1 MVRIGVVGYGY
12 WGPNLV
18 RNFAETTGAELVAV
32 SDLDPKKLETVKKR
46 YPTVR
51 TTTRFQ
57 ELLDCGHCRHGLTSR
72 ERLGTLTGPKG
83 RRR

>member
-57 ELLDCGHCRHGLTSR
+57 ELLEDKTIDAITSAAKKP
-72 ERLGTLTGPKG
+72 LPT
-83 RRR
+83 